1 VSRPRIRI
9 EPEPTPEEAEAVR
22 QALVALGLVE
32 AAEPTASHDR
42 DETRTPP
49 NRGLTP

>member
-22 QALVALGLVE
+22 QALAALGLIE
-32 AAEPTASHDR
+32 DGR
-42 DETRTPP
+42 DEGGTGAGATDPDP
-49 NRGLTP
+49 